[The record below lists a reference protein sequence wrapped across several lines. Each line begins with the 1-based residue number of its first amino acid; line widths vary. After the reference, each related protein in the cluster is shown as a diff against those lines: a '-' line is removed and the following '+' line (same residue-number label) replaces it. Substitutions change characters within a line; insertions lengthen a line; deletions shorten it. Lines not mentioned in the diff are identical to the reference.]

1 MMKILQGI
9 DIVKISH
16 IKRIAQRNSNFI
28 YDIFTERERSYCQSM
43 KDPYIHYAGRF
54 AAKESFMK
62 AIGTGFAGTGID
74 SLFQEIEVVTAPS
87 GRPELQVRGWAEK
100 LSKKRKIRQYSVSI
114 SHAPDYAI
122 ASVILVGN

>member
-1 MMKILQGI
+1 M
-9 DIVKISH
+9 
-16 IKRIAQRNSNFI
+16 KRIIQRNAHFI
-28 YDIFTERERSYCQSM
+28 YEIFTDSERAYCQSM

-62 AIGTGFAGTGID
+62 AIGTGFPGTGID

-87 GRPELQVRGWAEK
+87 GKPELRVRGWAEK
-100 LSKKRKIRQYSVSI
+100 LSKKRRIRQFSVSI

-122 ASVILVGN
+122 ASVILVGG

>member
-16 IKRIAQRNSNFI
+16 IKRIIQRNSNFI

-62 AIGTGFAGTGID
+62 AIGTGFSGTGID
-74 SLFQEIEVVTAPS
+74 NLFQEIEVVTAPS